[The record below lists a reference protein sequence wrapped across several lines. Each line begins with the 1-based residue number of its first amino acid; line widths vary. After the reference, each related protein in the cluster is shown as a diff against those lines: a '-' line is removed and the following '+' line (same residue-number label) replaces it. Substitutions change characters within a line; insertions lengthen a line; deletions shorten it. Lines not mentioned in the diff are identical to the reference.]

1 MYYKSLNADEVE
13 KRFKELLKRNR
24 LKPKVEKLV
33 PVVFDKV
40 WGQES
45 KMIKWHEYVTDQRK
59 TELKKKIKELAEL
72 ARKSKTEVVIR
83 AYESQIE
90 EAGKELETLEVSTA
104 VGLDLSIPYRTALD
118 KNVGVLK
125 NPVSTWD
132 LFDVQ
137 EQHRLFFF
145 LFDAKLAYAK
155 NEGYRTGDSL
165 STTRLFEELATTNS
179 DDVDRAG
186 FEPATST
193 LQMWRSTN

>member
-90 EAGKELETLEVSTA
+90 EAGKELETLEVN
-104 VGLDLSIPYRTALD
+104 TAL
-118 KNVGVLK
+118 
-125 NPVSTWD
+125 
-132 LFDVQ
+132 
-137 EQHRLFFF
+137 
-145 LFDAKLAYAK
+145 
-155 NEGYRTGDSL
+155 
-165 STTRLFEELATTNS
+165 
-179 DDVDRAG
+179 
-186 FEPATST
+186 
-193 LQMWRSTN
+193 

>member
-145 LFDAKLAYAK
+145 RINYRLCHVKTAK
-155 NEGYRTGDSL
+155 
-165 STTRLFEELATTNS
+165 
-179 DDVDRAG
+179 AG
-186 FEPATST
+186 
-193 LQMWRSTN
+193 LRKC